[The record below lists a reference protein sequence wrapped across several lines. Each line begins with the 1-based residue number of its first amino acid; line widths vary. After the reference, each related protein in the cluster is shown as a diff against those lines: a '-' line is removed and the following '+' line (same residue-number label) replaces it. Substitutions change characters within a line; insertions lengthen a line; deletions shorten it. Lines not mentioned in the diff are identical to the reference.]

1 MKSRREALK
10 IIGAVGV
17 TCAFPFSANELYGQ
31 HVHPAG
37 EEAPPPMKPDAPY
50 APRFFTPAELLV
62 ISRLTDL
69 IIPPTD
75 TPGAAAAGVPQYID
89 LVVNEDAKLQGI
101 FHQGLPRL
109 DSISVSRF
117 ATRGFLQ
124 LSEAQQVEILTSLS
138 NAAEQK
144 GMPRENAAGDD
155 AAFFKAIKSLTADGY
170 YTSRIGLLQELGYD
184 GNTYLA
190 AFPESRIPEH

>member
-31 HVHPAG
+31 HVHTSG
-37 EEAPPPMKPDAPY
+37 EASSQGAKPPSV
-50 APRFFTPAELLV
+50 PRFFTPAELLV

-69 IIPPTD
+69 IIPPTE

-89 LVVNEDAKLQGI
+89 LVVTEDPKLQDI
-101 FHQGLPRL
+101 FRRGLPRL
-109 DSISVSRF
+109 DTMSESMFSSS
-117 ATRGFLQ
+117 AFLQ
-124 LSEAQQVEILTSLS
+124 LTEAQQVEILTSLS
-138 NAAEQK
+138 EAAEQK
-144 GMPRENAAGDD
+144 APPKQNVAGGD

-170 YTSRIGLLQELGYD
+170 YTSRIGLLQELGYNGD
-184 GNTYLA
+184 TYLA
-190 AFPESRIPEH
+190 AFPESTIPEH

>member
-31 HVHPAG
+31 HVHSSG
-37 EEAPPPMKPDAPY
+37 EALQEAKPDTPS

-89 LVVNEDAKLQGI
+89 LVVTEDPKLQGI
-101 FHQGLPRL
+101 FRQGLPRL
-109 DSISVSRF
+109 DAMSESRF
-117 ATRGFLQ
+117 SSNAFLQ
-124 LSEAQQVEILTSLS
+124 LTEAQQVEILTSLS
-138 NAAEQK
+138 EASEQK
-144 GMPRENAAGDD
+144 EPPKQDVAGGD

-170 YTSRIGLLQELGYD
+170 YTSRIGLIQELGYNGD
-184 GNTYLA
+184 AYLA
-190 AFPESRIPEH
+190 AFPEFTIPEH

>member
-31 HVHPAG
+31 HVHPSG
-37 EEAPPPMKPDAPY
+37 EAAFQEAKPDA

-69 IIPPTD
+69 IIPPTE

-89 LVVNEDAKLQGI
+89 LVVNEDPKLQGI
-101 FHQGLPRL
+101 FRQGLPRL
-109 DSISVSRF
+109 DTMSASRF
-117 ATRGFLQ
+117 SSSAFLQ
-124 LSEAQQVEILTSLS
+124 LTEAQQVEILTSLS
-138 NAAEQK
+138 EAAQK
-144 GMPRENAAGDD
+144 APPKQDFDGSD

-170 YTSRIGLLQELGYD
+170 YTSRIGLLQELGYNGD
-184 GNTYLA
+184 TYLA
-190 AFPESRIPEH
+190 AFPESKIPEH

>member
-31 HVHPAG
+31 HVHPSG
-37 EEAPPPMKPDAPY
+37 EAAFQEDKPSS

-69 IIPPTD
+69 IIPPTE

-89 LVVNEDAKLQGI
+89 LVVNEDPKLQGI
-101 FHQGLPRL
+101 FRQGLPRL
-109 DSISVSRF
+109 DAMSESRF
-117 ATRGFLQ
+117 SGSAFLQ
-124 LSEAQQVEILTSLS
+124 LTEAQQIEILTSLS
-138 NAAEQK
+138 EAAEQK
-144 GMPRENAAGDD
+144 ASPKQNVAGGD
-155 AAFFKAIKSLTADGY
+155 AAFFKAVKSLTADGY
-170 YTSRIGLLQELGYD
+170 YTSRIGLLQELGYNGD
-184 GNTYLA
+184 TYLA
-190 AFPESRIPEH
+190 AFPESSIPEH

>member
-31 HVHPAG
+31 HVHPSG
-37 EEAPPPMKPDAPY
+37 EAAFQEAKPPS

-69 IIPPTD
+69 IIPPTE

-89 LVVNEDAKLQGI
+89 LVVTEDPKLQDI
-101 FHQGLPRL
+101 FRQGLPRL
-109 DSISVSRF
+109 DTMSESRF
-117 ATRGFLQ
+117 SSSAFLQ
-124 LSEAQQVEILTSLS
+124 LTETQQVEILTSLS
-138 NAAEQK
+138 EAAEALPKQDV
-144 GMPRENAAGDD
+144 AGGD

-170 YTSRIGLLQELGYD
+170 YTSRIGLLQELGYNGD
-184 GNTYLA
+184 TYLA

>member
-31 HVHPAG
+31 HVHPSG
-37 EEAPPPMKPDAPY
+37 EAASQETKPPS
-50 APRFFTPAELLV
+50 APRFFTPSELLV

-69 IIPPTD
+69 IIPPTE

-89 LVVNEDAKLQGI
+89 LVVNEDPKLQGI
-101 FHQGLPRL
+101 FREGLHRL
-109 DSISVSRF
+109 DTMSESRF
-117 ATRGFLQ
+117 SSSVFLQ
-124 LSEAQQVEILTSLS
+124 LTEAQQVEILTSLS
-138 NAAEQK
+138 EAAEQK
-144 GMPRENAAGDD
+144 ASPKQNVDGSD
-155 AAFFKAIKSLTADGY
+155 AVFFKAIKSLTADGY
-170 YTSRIGLLQELGYD
+170 YTSRIGLLQELGYNGD
-184 GNTYLA
+184 TYLA

>member
-37 EEAPPPMKPDAPY
+37 EEAPQQLKPDAPY

-75 TPGAAAAGVPQYID
+75 TPGGAAAGVPQYID
-89 LVVNEDAKLQGI
+89 LVVNEDPKLQGI

-109 DSISVSRF
+109 DKISQSSF
-117 ATRGFLQ
+117 ATSAFLQ
-124 LSEAQQVEILTSLS
+124 LSEAHQVEILTSLS
-138 NAAEQK
+138 QAES
-144 GMPRENAAGDD
+144 AAGED
-155 AAFFKAIKSLTADGY
+155 AAFFNAIKSLTADGY
-170 YTSRIGLLQELGYD
+170 YTSRIGLVQELGYD

>member
-31 HVHPAG
+31 HVHPSG
-37 EEAPPPMKPDAPY
+37 ETAFQEAKPDS

-69 IIPPTD
+69 IIPPTE
-75 TPGAAAAGVPQYID
+75 TPGAAAAGVSQYID
-89 LVVNEDAKLQGI
+89 LVVNEDPKLQGI
-101 FHQGLPRL
+101 FRQGLPRL
-109 DSISVSRF
+109 DTMSESMFSSS
-117 ATRGFLQ
+117 AFLQ
-124 LSEAQQVEILTSLS
+124 LTEAQQVEILTSLS
-138 NAAEQK
+138 EAAEQK
-144 GMPRENAAGDD
+144 ALPKQDVAGGD

-170 YTSRIGLLQELGYD
+170 YTSRIGLLQELGYNGD
-184 GNTYLA
+184 TYLA

>member
-37 EEAPPPMKPDAPY
+37 EEAPQQMKPDAPY

-69 IIPPTD
+69 IIPPTE
-75 TPGAAAAGVPQYID
+75 TPGGAAAGVPQYID
-89 LVVNEDAKLQGI
+89 LVVNEDPKLQGI
-101 FHQGLPRL
+101 FHLGLPRL
-109 DSISVSRF
+109 DKISESRF
-117 ATRGFLQ
+117 VTGAFLQ

-138 NAAEQK
+138 QAESV
-144 GMPRENAAGDD
+144 AGDD
-155 AAFFKAIKSLTADGY
+155 AAFFNAIKSLTADGY
-170 YTSRIGLLQELGYD
+170 YTSRIGLVQELGYD

-190 AFPESRIPEH
+190 AFPESRVPEH

>member
-1 MKSRREALK
+1 MKNRREALK

-31 HVHPAG
+31 HVHAPADAAPQ
-37 EEAPPPMKPDAPY
+37 EAKPDAPF

-69 IIPPTD
+69 IIPPSETA
-75 TPGAAAAGVPQYID
+75 GAAAAGVPQYID
-89 LVVNEDAKLQGI
+89 LVVNEDPKLQGI

-109 DSISVSRF
+109 DTMSESRF
-117 ATRGFLQ
+117 ATGAFLQ
-124 LSEAQQVEILTSLS
+124 LTEGQQVEILTSLCE
-138 NAAEQK
+138 AAEQK
-144 GMPRENAAGDD
+144 GSPGKSVAGGD

-170 YTSRIGLLQELGYD
+170 YTSRIGLLQELGYN
-184 GNTYLA
+184 GNAYLA
-190 AFPESRIPEH
+190 AFPQSSIPEH

>member
-31 HVHPAG
+31 HVHPA
-37 EEAPPPMKPDAPY
+37 EESAPLQKPNAPH
-50 APRFFTPAELLV
+50 AARFFSPAELVL
-62 ISRLTDL
+62 ISRLSDL
-69 IIPPTD
+69 IIPPTE

-89 LVVNEDAKLQGI
+89 LVVSEDPKLQVI
-101 FHQGLPRL
+101 FHEGLPHL
-109 DSISVSRF
+109 DKLTESRF
-117 ATRGFLQ
+117 ATSAFLQ
-124 LSEAQQVEILTSLS
+124 LSEGQQVEILTALS
-138 NAAEQK
+138 EAAQQK
-144 GMPRENAAGDD
+144 GVPMEGVAEGDF
-155 AAFFKAIKSLTADGY
+155 AFFNAIKSLTADGY
-170 YTSRIGLLQELGYD
+170 YTSRIGLIEELGYN